1 VSLPAGVPHLLIFL
15 LIWIIAL
22 QAQNDVLFG
31 VVWGLAALYGADQ
44 LWVRLAVATL
54 RIHRRFP
61 DRAYT
66 GTQITLDTSIRNAGL
81 LPVLWAELSDA
92 IPTEL
97 RLDEPFPEA
106 LSLGPHAEV
115 RLSTKATCTQ
125 RGYYRIGPLNV
136 LIADPLGLTHRELNA
151 IEARPL
157 IVYPRVVP
165 LRRLRLPSPS
175 ALAVLPSRTP
185 LFEDPARLVG
195 VREYEP
201 TDSLRRVHWSA
212 TARMGGLMV
221 KEFEY
226 GTSRSTMLCLDLCR
240 ADFVPRDRIHA
251 TELAIVAAASLA
263 SHAVT
268 REHLEVG
275 LRVEGYDPMSGE
287 TPTLRL
293 PPRADSGHLMTILEV
308 LARVRTVQGGDF
320 AAVLRDE
327 ARRLPWGTTL
337 VAITGSEGAELGETL
352 LRLKRAGHSV
362 SVIVVSREAVPQIPP
377 AIPLHRLWGDD
388 TLVAGEYDGR
398 VH

>member
-1 VSLPAGVPHLLIFL
+1 VTLPAGVPHVLLFL
-15 LIWIIAL
+15 LVWLIAL

-44 LWVRLAVATL
+44 LWVRLGVASL
-54 RIHRRFP
+54 RVHRRFP

-66 GTQITLDTSIRNAGL
+66 GTQITLETTIRNEGL
-81 LPVLWAELSDA
+81 VPILWAEIDDSL
-92 IPTEL
+92 PTEL
-97 RLDEPFPEA
+97 HLDEPFPEA

-115 RLSTKATCTQ
+115 RLSRKATCTK
-125 RGYYRIGPLNV
+125 RGFYRIGPTNV
-136 LIADPLGLTHRELNA
+136 RIADPLGLTHRELKA
-151 IEARPL
+151 IEECPL

-240 ADFVPRDRIHA
+240 ADFVPRDRIPA

-293 PPRADSGHLMTILEV
+293 SPRADSAHLMTILEL
-308 LARVRTVQGGDF
+308 LARVRTMQRGDF

-337 VAITGSEGAELGETL
+337 VAITGSESGALGETL

-362 SVIVVSREAVPQIPP
+362 SVIVVSRASVPDLPP

-388 TLVAGEYDGR
+388 ALVAGEYDR
-398 VH
+398 TAR

>member
-1 VSLPAGVPHLLIFL
+1 MSLPAGVPHVLLFL

-44 LWVRLAVATL
+44 VWVRLGVASL
-54 RIHRRFP
+54 RIHRQYP

-66 GTQITLDTSIRNAGL
+66 GTQITLDTTIRNAGL
-81 LPVLWAELSDA
+81 LPILWAEISDTV
-92 IPTEL
+92 PTEL
-97 RLDEPFPEA
+97 HLDEPFPEA

-115 RLSTKATCTQ
+115 RLSTQATCVQ
-125 RGYYRIGPLNV
+125 RGYYRIGPMNV
-136 LIADPLGLTHRELNA
+136 RIADPLGLTQREFKA
-151 IEARPL
+151 IDERPL
-157 IVYPRVVP
+157 IVYPRVVS

-240 ADFVPRDRIHA
+240 VDFEPRDRIHA
-251 TELAIVAAASLA
+251 TELAIVVAASLA

-293 PPRADSGHLMTILEV
+293 SPRADSGHLMTILEL
-308 LARVRTVQGGDF
+308 LARVRTTQRGDF
-320 AAVLRDE
+320 AAMLRDE
-327 ARRLPWGTTL
+327 ARHLPWGTTL
-337 VAITGSEGAELGETL
+337 VVITGSEGGTLAETL

-362 SVIVVSREAVPQIPP
+362 SVIVVSRQAVPHVPP
-377 AIPLHRLWGDD
+377 AIPLHRLWDD
-388 TLVAGEYDGR
+388 GLLVAGEYDR
-398 VH
+398 RAR

>member
-1 VSLPAGVPHLLIFL
+1 MSLPAGVRYVLLFL

-31 VVWGLAALYGADQ
+31 VVWGLVALYGADE
-44 LWVRLAVATL
+44 LWVRLGVASL
-54 RIHRRFP
+54 RVQRQYP

-66 GTQITLDTSIRNAGL
+66 GRQITLETTIRNAGL
-81 LPVLWAELSDA
+81 LPILWAEISDRV
-92 IPTEL
+92 PPEL
-97 RLDEPFPEA
+97 RLDEPFPQA

-115 RLSTKATCTQ
+115 RLSTKATCVQ
-125 RGYYRIGPLNV
+125 RGYYRIGPMTLR
-136 LIADPLGLTHRELNA
+136 IADPLGLTQREFEA
-151 IEARPL
+151 IDERHL
-157 IVYPRVVP
+157 IVYPRVVS

-195 VREYEP
+195 VRAYEP

-226 GTSRSTMLCLDLCR
+226 GTSRSTLLCLDLCR
-240 ADFVPRDRIHA
+240 VDFEPRDRIRA

-268 REHLEVG
+268 REHLDVG

-287 TPTLRL
+287 TITLRL
-293 PPRADSGHLMTILEV
+293 SPHADAGHLMTILEL
-308 LARVRTVQGGDF
+308 LARVRTTQGGDF
-320 AAVLRDE
+320 AAMLRDE
-327 ARRLPWGTTL
+327 AQRLPWGTTL
-337 VAITGSEGAELGETL
+337 VVITGSENGGLSEAL
-352 LRLKRAGHSV
+352 LRLKRAGHAV
-362 SVIVVSREAVPQIPP
+362 SVIVVSRQAVPHVPPGIPV
-377 AIPLHRLWGDD
+377 HRLWDD
-388 TLVAGEYDGR
+388 GVLVAGEYDR
-398 VH
+398 